1 MRRKRGQLPDSKS
14 QPPFFRSADHAVKN
28 IAETSL
34 PGGSE
39 MVAPPP
45 GLATKAI
52 NVIISQMSISDRDTE
67 PRTASESEPRYC
79 PACGARVAHGAK
91 TCFMCGAA
99 LDEPAAETV
108 DGAIESEFAPE
119 DQLPV
124 SGAAS
129 SERKGLPQP
138 WRFIVLAVIAIAVIG
153 ASPTRPPTATPTQTP
168 SPSPT
173 PSPAPTP
180 TPIPPTEYVVQQG
193 DTLLGIA
200 LKFDM
205 TTDEIVAYNNL
216 ESDIIVEGQT
226 LLIPPP
232 SPTPGPPPTSRPGE
246 PTAEAPAYILHTVR
260 PGETLSTIAEHYG
273 VSVAVLRAANDIPED
288 SETIQVNQVL
298 TIPQNTP
305 TPTLRII
312 EAATP
317 TPTPGIMRYPSPPM
331 LYPPDGAVFT
341 GADAIITLQW
351 ASVGILGE
359 REYYALELL
368 TPGPEGSQTTQVYL
382 RATSWRISS
391 DLFPPETVEDRT
403 FAWRVVVVRQ
413 IGTDEDATYRIISPA
428 PRRRVFI
435 WNVN

>member
-1 MRRKRGQLPDSKS
+1 
-14 QPPFFRSADHAVKN
+14 
-28 IAETSL
+28 
-34 PGGSE
+34 
-39 MVAPPP
+39 
-45 GLATKAI
+45 
-52 NVIISQMSISDRDTE
+52 
-67 PRTASESEPRYC
+67 
-79 PACGARVAHGAK
+79 
-91 TCFMCGAA
+91 MCGAA

-108 DGAIESEFAPE
+108 DGAIESELAPE

-153 ASPTRPPTATPTQTP
+153 GSVVLGLRLSGAVGSSAEPTAVASPVASPTRPPTATPTQTP

-205 TTDEIVAYNNL
+205 TTDEIIAYNNL

-305 TPTLRII
+305 TPTPRII